1 MTNISKEYDI
11 NLCANKA
18 LNLVTDECYNDNCN
32 LRKFYALS
40 KGKTETVFVIHV

>member
-1 MTNISKEYDI
+1 MPNISKEYYI

-18 LNLVTDECYNDNCN
+18 LNFVTDECYNDNCN

-40 KGKTETVFVIHV
+40 KTETVFVIHV